1 MARKFKYPTPT
12 YYTTQL
18 KGVSIT

>member
-1 MARKFKYPTPT
+1 MARKFKYPTLD

-18 KGVSIT
+18 TGLSIT